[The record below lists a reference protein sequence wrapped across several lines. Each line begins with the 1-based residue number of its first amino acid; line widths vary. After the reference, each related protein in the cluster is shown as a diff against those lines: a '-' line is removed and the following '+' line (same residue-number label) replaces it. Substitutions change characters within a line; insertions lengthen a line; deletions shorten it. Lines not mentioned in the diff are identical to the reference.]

1 MLNNMDL
8 GIFSLDVWVGA
19 CGVLCVC
26 GWVSMQTHLF
36 VDTWCDLFCL
46 VIT

>member
-1 MLNNMDL
+1 MLTAWDSTALNNMDL

-26 GWVSMQTHLF
+26 VWVSVQTHF
-36 VDTWCDLFCL
+36 VC
-46 VIT
+46 